1 MKKFFL
7 LISIFAILHAQAQ
20 LTFEKTY
27 CFASYATAIT
37 SNYDSGYIVLCR
49 ENQSQNLLMRLNK
62 YGDTIWA
69 KPGFFLRDCEISNDT
84 NIVTLNLSVNDDLML
99 TKLDQ
104 AGEKIWE
111 KKIGRF
117 TVAINDILKTPDSGY
132 LLTGTFYDTNTLEY
146 SAGFIKTDS
155 FGDTLWTQR
164 FSDGNV
170 NTLEVGYFSIIG
182 NDGNF
187 YFCGTTYDYS
197 VTFQP
202 YTLLVGSLTPLGILR
217 ISKIFHNSIGNFT
230 EYTAGICKLP
240 LDGFMVCTTCDTNG
254 NNDNAIRLYRFTN
267 TCDTLWSRFIDS
279 EGKKSDGYGMCITND
294 GNIMIAGDL
303 MLESPSTIYQR
314 AYMAKVD
321 TSGTIIWDRQMSD
334 YYSVFWSVCNTLDD
348 GFAFWGGKK
357 CEDKFY
363 VCYLA
368 KTDENGLVTGLEEH
382 PTAQQK
388 ALYAL
393 EPNPLTD
400 QNLVLSAYE
409 GFGDGIQLEL
419 LSGNGQRVCH
429 AAIGPQPGKKQLSI
443 HLPALAKGLYLLRL
457 RHQSQPSKNCALK
470 LIVN

>member
-1 MKKFFL
+1 MRTLLFWLAL
-7 LISIFAILHAQAQ
+7 LIMVHAKGQ

-27 CFASYATAIT
+27 CFASQATAIT
-37 SNYDSGYIVLCR
+37 TNYDSGYIVLCR
-49 ENQSQNLLMRLNK
+49 DYQSQNLLMRLDK

-69 KPGFFLRDCEISNDT
+69 KPGMFVSDCEISNDT
-84 NIVTLNLSVNDDLML
+84 CIVTLNLSVNDDLML

-104 AGEKIWE
+104 AGGKIWE
-111 KKIGRF
+111 KKIGGF
-117 TVAINDILKTPDSGY
+117 TTVFNDILKTPDNGY
-132 LLTGTFYDTNTLEY
+132 LLTGAFYDTNTFEY

-170 NTLEVGYFSIIG
+170 NTLEVGYSSIIG
-182 NDGNF
+182 NDGNY

-197 VTFQP
+197 VTFLP

-217 ISKIFHNSIGNFT
+217 FSKIFHNSIGNFA
-230 EYTAGICKLP
+230 EYAGAICNLP

-279 EGKKSDGYGMCITND
+279 EGKKSDGYEMCMTND

-303 MLESPSTIYQR
+303 MLESPSTMYQR

-321 TSGTIIWDRQMSD
+321 TSATIIWERQMSD

-348 GFAFWGGKK
+348 GFAFWGGEK

-368 KTDENGLVTGLEEH
+368 KTDEDGLITGIGETLTGRK
-382 PTAQQK
+382 PVP
-388 ALYAL
+388 YAI
-393 EPNPLTD
+393 EPNPIAGHTISLRASEGF
-400 QNLVLSAYE
+400 QGPLHFEVLSSTGQCVYKGLANP
-409 GFGDGIQLEL
+409 GAGSSRANIQLPE
-419 LSGNGQRVCH
+419 
-429 AAIGPQPGKKQLSI
+429 
-443 HLPALAKGLYLLRL
+443 LAKGLYLLVL
-457 RHQSQPSKNCALK
+457 QPLTSQLPATTLK
-470 LIVN
+470 LLVD